1 MAMPGPC
8 HPGETLRDDLATEGL
23 TVTET
28 MSAPRLSV
36 WRVRCRHCDTNDRE
50 TGEIPA
56 SDGRSVIPG
65 SSGGTGSPA
74 RAPVGLA
81 TDEKSNAT

>member
-8 HPGETLRDDLATEGL
+8 HPGETLHDDLAAEGL

-28 MSAPRLSV
+28 VSAPRLFI
-36 WRVRCRHCDTNDRE
+36 RPVRCRHCDTNNLE

-56 SDGRSVIPG
+56 SDGRSAIPG
-65 SSGGTGSPA
+65 SSGVTGSLA
-74 RAPVGLA
+74 RAPVG
-81 TDEKSNAT
+81 